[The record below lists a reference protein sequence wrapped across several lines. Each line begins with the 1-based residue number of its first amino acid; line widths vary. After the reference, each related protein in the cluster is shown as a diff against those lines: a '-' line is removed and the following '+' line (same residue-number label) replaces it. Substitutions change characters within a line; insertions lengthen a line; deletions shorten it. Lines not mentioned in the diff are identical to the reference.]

1 MNNARPNGSGEWTDH
16 FDTNHQWGVSGHDW
30 ALPNHAN
37 TLIRSK
43 STNVF
48 GSSTM
53 GEGEGKQVGGTCVA
67 RRQSFFKPYV
77 EL

>member
-1 MNNARPNGSGEWTDH
+1 MDQASDH

-30 ALPNHAN
+30 AWTNHVN

-53 GEGEGKQVGGTCVA
+53 CEGEGKQVGTCVA